1 MCVFHCRVSGR
12 GLTRLRVEATTEEV
26 AEDVFSRL
34 GFLLVLG
41 LFQQGIQQ
49 PSGRDVRY
57 FYT

>member
-34 GFLLVLG
+34 GFLVLG

-49 PSGRDVRY
+49 PSGRDVLRY